1 MPPIDDVPRWAIEL
15 AFALYALVITVVV
28 VLERRRPTT
37 TLALVLAIVFVPIG
51 GLAVYLLFVRRRVR
65 QLRRRE
71 RRIVRPFDA
80 MRRFVKLHDLP
91 DSMSPLQRSL
101 VKLAIATAAAP
112 VRRAD
117 DVQVLSE
124 PSATF
129 AEIGR
134 RIDGAGRFIHLL
146 FYIWRGDDTGRELVA
161 RLAARARAG
170 VYVRLLIDHLGSIGL
185 DDDHF
190 RPLVEAG
197 GEVARFG
204 RLRFPWVPWRSR
216 LNFRNHRK
224 LVVIDGAT
232 GFIGGANVGDEYSG
246 RAAAQPRW
254 RDLMVEVQGD
264 AVLGLDAVFL
274 EDWLTATGQ
283 VVDLQGT
290 RAKSV
295 AHLDARRPAAGKWR
309 REPERDRAL
318 RKGNPFA
325 TLPAR
330 PPRSTG
336 PLVQVIPSGPD
347 ALNVDAIASQLV
359 AAISAA
365 STRTWMVT
373 PYFVPDEPLMQT
385 LRTAALRGLDVRLVV
400 PAPRV
405 NDSRLVALAAASY
418 YDDLLDVGARVY
430 EYMPGMMHAK
440 YVVIDD
446 WSVVGSANIDV
457 RSFYLNYEIVAMFYD
472 AAVTREL
479 ATRFLEDLSN
489 TREIVAADRERVAWT
504 KRLLEA
510 TARVLSPLL

>member
-1 MPPIDDVPRWAIEL
+1 MPLDDVPRWVIEV
-15 AFALYALVITVVV
+15 AFAIYALIITVIV

-37 TLALVLAIVFVPIG
+37 TLALVLAIVFVPVG
-51 GLAVYLLFVRRRVR
+51 GLMVYLLFVRRRVR

-80 MRRFVKLHDLP
+80 MRRFVRVDDLP
-91 DSMSPLQRSL
+91 ESMSPLQRSL

-117 DVQVLSE
+117 KAVVLSD
-124 PSATF
+124 PAATF
-129 AEIGR
+129 AEIGSA
-134 RIDGAGRFIHLL
+134 IDSAERFVHLL
-146 FYIWRGDDTGRELVA
+146 FYIWRADDTGRELVA

-170 VYVRLLIDHLGSIGL
+170 VKVRVLIDHLGSIGL

-190 RPLVEAG
+190 APLIEAG
-197 GEVARFG
+197 GEVARYG
-204 RLRFPWVPWRSR
+204 RLRFPFLPWRSR
-216 LNFRNHRK
+216 LNYRNHRK
-224 LVVIDGAT
+224 LVVVDGET

-246 RAAAQPRW
+246 RAVARTRW
-254 RDLMVEVQGD
+254 RDLMVELHGD

-283 VVDLQGT
+283 VVDLQGA
-290 RAKSV
+290 RAKQI
-295 AHLDARRPAAGKWR
+295 AHLDARRPAAGRWR
-309 REPERDRAL
+309 GERARDKAL
-318 RKGNPFA
+318 REANPFA
-325 TLPAR
+325 AL
-330 PPRSTG
+330 PPREVRSKG

-347 ALNVDAIASQLV
+347 APTVDAIASQIV
-359 AAISAA
+359 AAIAAA
-365 STRTWMVT
+365 SQRMWMVT

-385 LRTAALRGLDVRLVV
+385 LRTAALRGLDVRVVV
-400 PAPRV
+400 PAPAV

-418 YDDLLDVGARVY
+418 YDDLLEVGARVF

-440 YVVIDD
+440 YVLIDD

-472 AAVTREL
+472 AGFTADLSE
-479 ATRFLEDLSN
+479 RFLDDLSH
-489 TREIVAADRERVAWT
+489 TREIAPADRESVGGVH
-504 KRLLEA
+504 RLLEA